1 LSQGA
6 FRGAEGRRQ
15 KLLAELERIRRV
27 LAEDPRVLR
36 LGLFG
41 SLASG
46 AVHEWSDLDLVV
58 VMRTELPFVD
68 RAVQLGRRLDP
79 QVGLD
84 LVVYTC
90 FHAQPGGGPA
100 LLGPG
105 PGLGGLSLLPRP
117 R

>member
-6 FRGAEGRRQ
+6 VRGAEGRRQ
-15 KLLAELERIRRV
+15 ELLAELERIRRV

-36 LGLFG
+36 LGLLA

-46 AVHEWSDLDLVV
+46 AVHEWSDLVV

-68 RAVQLGRRLDP
+68 RAVQLSRHLDP

-105 PGLGGLSLLPRP
+105 AGPGGLSLLPRP